1 MIASRA
7 TAIEESDNVGTL
19 FEKLAVIGRDLL
31 LEVLPAY
38 VAGEIQAHP
47 QDPELVTFSPNI
59 SPEQERIDWTK
70 TSRQIFNQ
78 VRGMNP
84 WPVAHTLLAGQR
96 FKIYE
101 VSQAEG
107 SGRPGEIL
115 TISKKELVVAAGQGA
130 LSLKTVQPF
139 GKPKMDIKD
148 FLNGL
153 GRSLAVGDEFG
164 K

>member
-1 MIASRA
+1 M
-7 TAIEESDNVGTL
+7 
-19 FEKLAVIGRDLL
+19 
-31 LEVLPAY
+31 
-38 VAGEIQAHP
+38 
-47 QDPELVTFSPNI
+47 
-59 SPEQERIDWTK
+59 
-70 TSRQIFNQ
+70 TSRLIFNQ